1 MDLKEQVLAQ
11 RLKLYV
17 DLRGGFSFPVA
28 GAIWWSAMAG
38 LGFFV
43 PLKTWALCAFIGS
56 GFIFPLA
63 ILVSRIVRVDFL
75 NAKSPVDTV
84 MGPAFIGML
93 LFWPMAF
100 AAYWSEVSLTP
111 LILAIG
117 LAMHWP
123 VIGWSYG
130 RSALYSAHAI
140 ARGVSALALWVLF
153 PEHRTTW
160 LPASVALIYALTIV
174 AILIDVAMVR
184 ARLRNAP
191 A

>member
-1 MDLKEQVLAQ
+1 
-11 RLKLYV
+11 
-17 DLRGGFSFPVA
+17 
-28 GAIWWSAMAG
+28 
-38 LGFFV
+38 
-43 PLKTWALCAFIGS
+43 
-56 GFIFPLA
+56 
-63 ILVSRIVRVDFL
+63 
-75 NAKSPVDTV
+75 
-84 MGPAFIGML
+84 
-93 LFWPMAF
+93 MAF

-123 VIGWSYG
+123 VIGWFYG

-160 LPASVALIYALTIV
+160 LPASVALIYTLTIV
-174 AILIDVAMVR
+174 AILIDVSMVR
-184 ARLRNAP
+184 AKLRNAP

>member
-1 MDLKEQVLAQ
+1 MDLKQQLLAQ

-38 LGFFV
+38 LGYFA
-43 PLKTWALCAFIGS
+43 PLKTWALCAFIAS

-63 ILVSRIVRVDFL
+63 ILVSRLARVDFL
-75 NAKSPVDTV
+75 NAKSAVDTV
-84 MGPAFIGML
+84 MGPAFVGML
-93 LFWPMAF
+93 LFWPIAF

-174 AILIDVAMVR
+174 AILIDVSLVR
-184 ARLRNAP
+184 AKLRNPP